1 MTSTVFLQR
10 ISDLYDEFKQHDAR
24 QSDRLRRYRNIEAE
38 SAKLLGMLVRTQQ
51 SKEILEIGTST
62 GYSTLWLAEA
72 AKAVGDAKVKTL
84 EINAFRSAQARKYA
98 EEFGLEPFIDFWVG
112 DAANYLAQAT
122 EPYDLIL
129 LDAERG
135 SYVSYWQDLKR
146 LLQSSGSTLI
156 VDNVI
161 SHAAEVKEFL
171 ELIKDD
177 EDYMSTILPIGAGLC
192 MVVLK

>member
-10 ISDLYDEFKQHDAR
+10 IADLYDEFKQHDAR

-51 SKEILEIGTST
+51 SKQILEIGTST

-72 AKAVGDAKVKTL
+72 AKSVGGKVQTL
-84 EINAFRSAQARKYA
+84 EINAFRSAQAKKYA
-98 EEFGLEPFIDFWVG
+98 EEFGLESFIDFWVG
-112 DAANYLAQAT
+112 DASDYLGKAT
-122 EPYDLIL
+122 ESYDLIL

-135 SYVSYWQDLKR
+135 CYVSYWNDLKR
-146 LLQSSGSTLI
+146 LLQFSGNTLI

-161 SHAAEVKEFL
+161 SHAAEVKDFL
-171 ELIKDD
+171 DLIKAD
-177 EDYMSTILPIGAGLC
+177 ENYMSTILSVGAGLC
-192 MVVLK
+192 LVVLK

>member
-1 MTSTVFLQR
+1 
-10 ISDLYDEFKQHDAR
+10 
-24 QSDRLRRYRNIEAE
+24 
-38 SAKLLGMLVRTQQ
+38 
-51 SKEILEIGTST
+51 
-62 GYSTLWLAEA
+62 
-72 AKAVGDAKVKTL
+72 
-84 EINAFRSAQARKYA
+84 
-98 EEFGLEPFIDFWVG
+98 VG
-112 DAANYLAQAT
+112 DAADYLADGT
-122 EPYDLIL
+122 EPFDLIL

>member
-1 MTSTVFLQR
+1 MTSTVFLKR

-38 SAKLLGMLVRTQQ
+38 SAKLLAMLVRTQR
-51 SKEILEIGTST
+51 SKRILEIGTST

-72 AKAVGDAKVKTL
+72 GKTVGGGVQTL
-84 EINAFRSAQARKYA
+84 EINAFRSAQAKKYA

-112 DAANYLAQAT
+112 DAADYLAQAT
-122 EPYDLIL
+122 VPYDLIL

>member
-38 SAKLLGMLVRTQQ
+38 SAKLLAMLVRTQR
-51 SKEILEIGTST
+51 SKRILEIGTST

-72 AKAVGDAKVKTL
+72 AKVVGGKVNTL
-84 EINAFRSAQARKYA
+84 EINAFRCAQAKKYA
-98 EEFGLEPFIDFWVG
+98 EEFGLESLIDFWVG
-112 DAANYLAQAT
+112 DAADYLAQAT
-122 EPYDLIL
+122 EPFDLIL

-135 SYVSYWQDLKR
+135 SYAGYWEDLKR

-161 SHAAEVKEFL
+161 SHAAEVKTFL

-192 MVVLK
+192 LVVLK

>member
-10 ISDLYDEFKQHDAR
+10 IADLYDEFKQHDAR

-51 SKEILEIGTST
+51 SKQILEIGTST

-72 AKAVGDAKVKTL
+72 AKSVGGKVQTL
-84 EINAFRSAQARKYA
+84 EINAFRSAQAKKYA
-98 EEFGLEPFIDFWVG
+98 EEFGLESFIDFWVG
-112 DAANYLAQAT
+112 DASDDLAKAT
-122 EPYDLIL
+122 ESYDLIL

-135 SYVSYWQDLKR
+135 CYVSYCNDLKR
-146 LLQSSGSTLI
+146 LLQFSGNTLI

-161 SHAAEVKEFL
+161 SHAAELKDFL
-171 ELIKDD
+171 ELIKAD
-177 EDYMSTILPIGAGLC
+177 ENYMSTILPVGAGLC
-192 MVVLK
+192 LVVLK

>member
-10 ISDLYDEFKQHDAR
+10 IADLYDEFKQHDAR

-51 SKEILEIGTST
+51 SKQILEIGTST

-72 AKAVGDAKVKTL
+72 AKSVGGKVQTL
-84 EINAFRSAQARKYA
+84 EINAFRSAQAKKYA
-98 EEFGLEPFIDFWVG
+98 EEFGLENFIDFWVG
-112 DAANYLAQAT
+112 DASDYLAQAA
-122 EPYDLIL
+122 ESYDLIL

-135 SYVSYWQDLKR
+135 CYVSYWNDLKR
-146 LLQSSGSTLI
+146 LLQFSGNTLI

-161 SHAAEVKEFL
+161 SHAAEVKDFL
-171 ELIKDD
+171 ELIKAD
-177 EDYMSTILPIGAGLC
+177 ENYMSTILPVGAGLC
-192 MVVLK
+192 LVVLK

>member
-1 MTSTVFLQR
+1 MTSIVFLKR

-38 SAKLLGMLVRTQQ
+38 SAKLLAMLVRTQR
-51 SKEILEIGTST
+51 SKRILEIGTST

-72 AKAVGDAKVKTL
+72 GKSVGGAVQTL
-84 EINAFRSAQARKYA
+84 EINAFRSAQAKKYA

-112 DAANYLAQAT
+112 DAADYLAQAA

>member
-10 ISDLYDEFKQHDAR
+10 IADLYDEFKQHDAR

-51 SKEILEIGTST
+51 SKQILEIGTST

-72 AKAVGDAKVKTL
+72 AKSVGGKVQTL
-84 EINAFRSAQARKYA
+84 EINAFRSAQAKKYA
-98 EEFGLEPFIDFWVG
+98 EEFGLENFIDFWVG
-112 DAANYLAQAT
+112 DASDYLGKAT
-122 EPYDLIL
+122 ESYDLIL

-135 SYVSYWQDLKR
+135 CYVSYWNDLKR
-146 LLQSSGSTLI
+146 LLQFSGNTLI

-161 SHAAEVKEFL
+161 SHAAEVKDFL
-171 ELIKDD
+171 DLIKAD
-177 EDYMSTILPIGAGLC
+177 ENYMSTILPVGAGLC
-192 MVVLK
+192 LVVLK

>member
-10 ISDLYDEFKQHDAR
+10 IADLYDEFKQHDAR

-51 SKEILEIGTST
+51 SKQILEIGTST

-72 AKAVGDAKVKTL
+72 AKSVGGKVQTL
-84 EINAFRSAQARKYA
+84 EINAFRSAQAKKYA
-98 EEFGLEPFIDFWVG
+98 EEFGLESFIDFWVG
-112 DAANYLAQAT
+112 DASDYLAQAT
-122 EPYDLIL
+122 ESYDLIL

-135 SYVSYWQDLKR
+135 CYVSYWNDLKR
-146 LLQSSGSTLI
+146 LLQFSGNTLI

-161 SHAAEVKEFL
+161 SHAAEVKDFL
-171 ELIKDD
+171 ELIKAD
-177 EDYMSTILPIGAGLC
+177 ENYMSTVLPVGAGLC
-192 MVVLK
+192 LVVLK

>member
-10 ISDLYDEFKQHDAR
+10 IADLYDEFKQHDAR

-51 SKEILEIGTST
+51 SKQILEIGTST

-72 AKAVGDAKVKTL
+72 AKSAGGKVQTL
-84 EINAFRSAQARKYA
+84 EINAFRSAQTKKYA
-98 EEFGLEPFIDFWVG
+98 EEFGLESFIDFWVG
-112 DAANYLAQAT
+112 DASDYLAQAT
-122 EPYDLIL
+122 ESYDLIL

-135 SYVSYWQDLKR
+135 CYVSYWNDLKR
-146 LLQSSGSTLI
+146 LLQFSGNTLI

-161 SHAAEVKEFL
+161 SHAAEVKDFL
-171 ELIKDD
+171 ELIKAD
-177 EDYMSTILPIGAGLC
+177 ENYMSTILPVGAGLC
-192 MVVLK
+192 LVVLK

>member
-51 SKEILEIGTST
+51 SKRILEIGTST

-72 AKAVGDAKVKTL
+72 AKAVGGTVQTL
-84 EINAFRSAQARKYA
+84 EINAFRSAQAQKYA
-98 EEFGLEPFIDFWVG
+98 EEFGLDKFIDFWVG
-112 DAANYLAQAT
+112 DAADYLAQAID
-122 EPYDLIL
+122 PFDLIL

-135 SYVSYWQDLKR
+135 SYVSYWEDLKR

-161 SHAAEVKEFL
+161 SHAAE
-171 ELIKDD
+171 
-177 EDYMSTILPIGAGLC
+177 
-192 MVVLK
+192 